1 MLLVHGPH
9 FENHGAILPW
19 AGLPLPTLANPCK
32 MGINLPSF
40 PTLLQIPSPQAGGVG
55 DGDWQVAKQLD
66 SIIPPYPLPPG
77 RHEITFVHLL
87 PLPVSVTPD

>member
-1 MLLVHGPH
+1 MVLFCL
-9 FENHGAILPW
+9 
-19 AGLPLPTLANPCK
+19 GLDCRSP
-32 MGINLPSF
+32 

-66 SIIPPYPLPPG
+66 SIVLPYPLPPG